1 MTSATAKA
9 VVDQVKGFLFLY
21 CLVITYMQQ
30 SSVFTEDF
38 TIVAL
43 ENIIQIIHISIQF
56 QIWNKFGHPEV
67 SWLIIIRGRSDA

>member
-1 MTSATAKA
+1 
-9 VVDQVKGFLFLY
+9 
-21 CLVITYMQQ
+21 MQQ

>member
-1 MTSATAKA
+1 
-9 VVDQVKGFLFLY
+9 
-21 CLVITYMQQ
+21 MQQ

-56 QIWNKFGHPEV
+56 QILNKCGLPEI
-67 SWLIIIRGRSDA
+67 SWLKIIRGRSDA